1 MVITFGKYK
10 DQDISEI
17 PGDYLAWL
25 ESEGIRSPQLAK
37 AVTAELARRGPA
49 ATTKA
54 PTPTTSS
61 PLAAALKSSTRPSPR
76 STMLSTHEVE
86 REGTR
91 RPPYQREASGRW
103 WRSRAWE

>member
-25 ESEGIRSPQLAK
+25 ESENRSRPLAK

-61 PLAAALKSSTRPSPR
+61 PLAAALKK
-76 STMLSTHEVE
+76 LD
-86 REGTR
+86 
-91 RPPYQREASGRW
+91 EAVAAVHDALNGRG
-103 WRSRAWE
+103 RA

>member
-1 MVITFGKYK
+1 VATLPKRWAPLSPSAETQEEEHG
-10 DQDISEI
+10 DHGRQVQGPGHQRI

-25 ESEGIRSPQLAK
+25 ESEGIRSRPLAK

-61 PLAAALKSSTRPSPR
+61 PLAAALKKLNEAVAAVHDALNGRGRP
-76 STMLSTHEVE
+76 
-86 REGTR
+86 
-91 RPPYQREASGRW
+91 
-103 WRSRAWE
+103 